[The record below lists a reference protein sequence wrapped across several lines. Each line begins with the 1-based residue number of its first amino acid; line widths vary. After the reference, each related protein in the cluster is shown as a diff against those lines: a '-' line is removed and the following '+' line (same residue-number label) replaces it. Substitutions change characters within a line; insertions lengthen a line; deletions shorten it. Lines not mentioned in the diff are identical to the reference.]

1 MADPHFTVERVL
13 EKFGTREALIDFLLD
28 TEDIDNPKKKLINIF
43 VRFRMVYNAVLPK
56 STSRLQNVVSKDAG
70 KAWDEEKVQN
80 AVFWDD
86 LDRDFLAEH
95 MARFPY
101 YWYIHSLPPAKR
113 KALLGTMPDPKTRSK
128 KRSDGD
134 AERKQTPRDRA
145 APYTV
150 PGSSSSSRSSSSR
163 LSSSRG
169 SRAARS
175 SESYSL
181 PNTSQASSSA
191 GPLFQSPPAVPVH
204 PSTYPSTPA
213 VYPYPHPPVPAYPSI
228 QPSHA
233 MIHSDGYMGWQ
244 TLGVAYPTALAYGNT
259 SPNGGQ
265 YMAQPPTYPVP
276 VPAPYPRS
284 LDMQMQNQP
293 TWTDAATEPAASYL
307 QPLTV
312 TTTHSAYQWTT
323 STNTTVPAAPYYH
336 QPTTAVTVPSV
347 PYREADFGYGS
358 YQHQLGVGG
367 DAPFLPGPAAPGPFP
382 PLHSWASGSSL

>member
-28 TEDIDNPKKKLINIF
+28 TEDIGNPKKKLINIF

-56 STSRLQNVVSKDAG
+56 STSRLQNIVSKDAS
-70 KAWDEEKVQN
+70 KAWNEEKVQH

-95 MARFPY
+95 RARFPY

-113 KALLGTMPDPKTRSK
+113 KALLDTMPDPKTRSK
-128 KRSDGD
+128 ERSDGD

-150 PGSSSSSRSSSSR
+150 PGSSSSSRFSSSR

-169 SRAARS
+169 SRSARS

-191 GPLFQSPPAVPVH
+191 GPTFPTPPAIPVH
-204 PSTYPSTPA
+204 SSTYPSTPA
-213 VYPYPHPPVPAYPSI
+213 VYPYPHPLIPMYPSI
-228 QPSHA
+228 QPHA

-244 TLGVAYPTALAYGNT
+244 PPSVAYPPHSPMEAPPSIAASTWLSLRRTLYPHPRLTLSLSTCRCRCRTTPPGPMQPPNWPSPIYSRSPSPPPTQLASGRLVLMRLYRPLPTIT
-259 SPNGGQ
+259 SP
-265 YMAQPPTYPVP
+265 PP
-276 VPAPYPRS
+276 R
-284 LDMQMQNQP
+284 
-293 TWTDAATEPAASYL
+293 
-307 QPLTV
+307 
-312 TTTHSAYQWTT
+312 
-323 STNTTVPAAPYYH
+323 
-336 QPTTAVTVPSV
+336 
-347 PYREADFGYGS
+347 
-358 YQHQLGVGG
+358 
-367 DAPFLPGPAAPGPFP
+367 
-382 PLHSWASGSSL
+382 

>member
-150 PGSSSSSRSSSSR
+150 PGSSSSSRFSSSR

-169 SRAARS
+169 SRSARS

-191 GPLFQSPPAVPVH
+191 GPTFPTPPAIPVH
-204 PSTYPSTPA
+204 SSTYPSTPA
-213 VYPYPHPPVPAYPSI
+213 VYPYPHPLIPMYPSI
-228 QPSHA
+228 QPHA

-244 TLGVAYPTALAYGNT
+244 PPSVAYPTALAYGSASLN
-259 SPNGGQ
+259 SGQ
-265 YMAQPPTYPVP
+265 HMAQPPAYP
-276 VPAPYPRS
+276 VPAPAPHAQS
-284 LDMQMQNQP
+284 LDVQVQMQNHP
-293 TWTDAATEPAASYL
+293 TWTDAATELAVSYL

-312 TTTHSAYQWTT
+312 TTTHSACQWTT
-323 STNTTVPAAPYYH
+323 STNATVPAAPYYH
-336 QPTTAVTVPSV
+336 QPTTALTVPSV
-347 PYREADFGYGS
+347 PYREADFGYGP

-367 DAPFLPGPAAPGPFP
+367 NAPFFPAPDAPGPFP
-382 PLHSWASGSSL
+382 LQ